1 MKKRN
6 IFRSVVIFLFVFCLL
21 ATDLTPIALVGEVSA
36 ITQADIDKLK
46 KESDALANEKKKV
59 EQELA
64 ALKKDKNSTL
74 KHKSLLD
81 QQISLLSSEI
91 ENTEEQI
98 GKYEQLI
105 VQTAAELS
113 DAQLQEEAQY
123 ELFCKRVRAMEERG
137 SISYW
142 SVLFDAASFAE
153 LLSEIDFIN
162 EIMEADRRVIDDLQ
176 LLQQEI
182 SQKQAELEI
191 SLAEQEAAKE
201 SLAEKNASLRTQRT
215 EANNLIKQ
223 IMENEEEYKATLDEI
238 EAEEERTQQEIVR
251 LSRELAAQQGNT
263 KETYGGYIWPVTTSK
278 RVTSPVGSRYTGI
291 PGASTNHR
299 GIDIGGVYWNS
310 TVYAAKSGT
319 VIVSGYNNVRGNYI
333 VISHG
338 SGNTTTYQHLSKR
351 LVSVNAV
358 VKQGDKIGIT
368 GSSGVGSG
376 PHLHF
381 EITEKGQLVDPLK
394 YLTDYVKAWR

>member
-238 EAEEERTQQEIVR
+238 EAEEA
-251 LSRELAAQQGNT
+251 LCSLWA
-263 KETYGGYIWPVTTSK
+263 
-278 RVTSPVGSRYTGI
+278 
-291 PGASTNHR
+291 
-299 GIDIGGVYWNS
+299 
-310 TVYAAKSGT
+310 
-319 VIVSGYNNVRGNYI
+319 
-333 VISHG
+333 IS
-338 SGNTTTYQHLSKR
+338 
-351 LVSVNAV
+351 
-358 VKQGDKIGIT
+358 
-368 GSSGVGSG
+368 
-376 PHLHF
+376 
-381 EITEKGQLVDPLK
+381 
-394 YLTDYVKAWR
+394 

>member
-1 MKKRN
+1 MKIRN
-6 IFRSVVIFLFVFCLL
+6 IFRSVVIFLFVLCLL

>member
-6 IFRSVVIFLFVFCLL
+6 ILRSVVIFLFVFCLL

>member
-105 VQTAAELS
+105 AQTAAELS